1 MLQKSNTVEL
11 FTKKVGNFIN
21 NNFIYVDEN
30 LSLKEGIKLLQNNK
44 KSTILLKNHT
54 GLSGII
60 TEKDIMR
67 KFTFK
72 IDGSQ
77 KLKEV
82 MTKNVKFVYYDDLL
96 FHAVGKMR
104 KNNFNHLPV
113 LNHKYDIVGMIDMN
127 QALSAELGNIT
138 YHIDRMTFDEDDK
151 NSLKKIKENQI
162 EIAESMLNRNL
173 FPFDITF
180 LLSFLNNVIYRRAIR
195 LAEKKISQLKII
207 ERIPKYSV
215 IVMGSGGRM
224 ESFLH
229 PDQDNGIIYE
239 TSNEYETSKVEKY
252 FKELSKIFTKT
263 LNDCG
268 IPFCKGNLM
277 ASNPL
282 WRKSLSD
289 WKKQIDYW
297 LFSHKPQDMRNIDM
311 LYDFRSVYGH
321 ENLAVELKKYINKKF
336 KEKKYLKF
344 LYFSE
349 EQSDAAIGF
358 FGQFILEKNDEE
370 NKGLLNLKHTGT
382 LPLVESIRL
391 YSIKSEIIKT
401 NTLDRLD
408 ELEKLEVFNKDDID
422 FYKNAY
428 KFMSNLLLKNQVNRA
443 KKGLE
448 IKNFIDPKYLSFR
461 EKKILK
467 LYLKKVRELKKKV
480 RGDIG
485 EEYF

>member
-21 NNFIYVDEN
+21 NNFIYIDEN
-30 LSLKEGIKLLQNNK
+30 LSLKEGIKLLQNNR

-113 LNHKYDIVGMIDMN
+113 LNHEYDIVGMIDMN

-195 LAEKKISQLKII
+195 LAEKK
-207 ERIPKYSV
+207 
-215 IVMGSGGRM
+215 
-224 ESFLH
+224 
-229 PDQDNGIIYE
+229 
-239 TSNEYETSKVEKY
+239 
-252 FKELSKIFTKT
+252 
-263 LNDCG
+263 
-268 IPFCKGNLM
+268 
-277 ASNPL
+277 
-282 WRKSLSD
+282 
-289 WKKQIDYW
+289 
-297 LFSHKPQDMRNIDM
+297 NI
-311 LYDFRSVYGH
+311 
-321 ENLAVELKKYINKKF
+321 
-336 KEKKYLKF
+336 
-344 LYFSE
+344 
-349 EQSDAAIGF
+349 
-358 FGQFILEKNDEE
+358 
-370 NKGLLNLKHTGT
+370 
-382 LPLVESIRL
+382 
-391 YSIKSEIIKT
+391 SIK
-401 NTLDRLD
+401 DYR
-408 ELEKLEVFNKDDID
+408 
-422 FYKNAY
+422 KN
-428 KFMSNLLLKNQVNRA
+428 
-443 KKGLE
+443 
-448 IKNFIDPKYLSFR
+448 P
-461 EKKILK
+461 
-467 LYLKKVRELKKKV
+467 
-480 RGDIG
+480 
-485 EEYF
+485 